1 MSFEEIVMNIIV
13 YAGNAKS
20 YCFEALNEAKKGD
33 FKKSDELI
41 AKAKD
46 ELLKA
51 HHIQTELI
59 KEEALGNGHKPTLLM
74 MHAQDH
80 LMNASLAKDLIIELI
95 DICKQN
101 NKKED

>member
-20 YCFEALNEAKKGD
+20 YCFEALNEAKKGN

-41 AKAKD
+41 NKAKD

-59 KEEALGNGHKPTLLM
+59 QEEASGNGHKPTLLM

-80 LMNASLAKDLIIELI
+80 LMNASLAKDLIMELI
-95 DICKQN
+95 DMYK
-101 NKKED
+101 NKNEEE